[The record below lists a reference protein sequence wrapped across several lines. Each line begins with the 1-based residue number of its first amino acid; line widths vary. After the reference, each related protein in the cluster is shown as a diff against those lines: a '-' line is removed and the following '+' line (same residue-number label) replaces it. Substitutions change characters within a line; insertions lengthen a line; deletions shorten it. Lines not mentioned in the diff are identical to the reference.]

1 MGVTFRI
8 TYFKQDIINQI
19 DFSFAR
25 GAYENIKRVSTE
37 GVELNL
43 GYNKLENLNIS
54 GSYSFLEAKDSFGIS
69 LMRIPKSKASID
81 LSYTISSDSR
91 FFFQIN
97 YNGREK
103 DTLVTLGE
111 WIRVDLTFIKN
122 LKNDLVF
129 FTKIKNIF
137 NKSYQ
142 DIYGYGTEGASVY
155 LGVKV
160 NY

>member
-1 MGVTFRI
+1 
-8 TYFKQDIINQI
+8 
-19 DFSFAR
+19 
-25 GAYENIKRVSTE
+25 
-37 GVELNL
+37 
-43 GYNKLENLNIS
+43 
-54 GSYSFLEAKDSFGIS
+54 
-69 LMRIPKSKASID
+69 MRIPKSKASID